1 MTATDGSMGSQA
13 PEDMDVRKA
22 SARLRSAGAAQ
33 SRRSI
38 VAAAELLG
46 GVSEATAEAFRSLN
60 LNLTPDAVT
69 STGLGASIY
78 AGIREGNV
86 RFLEELSRTSRR
98 VFDAF
103 RPPGPGEPVSAAPQA
118 NGIDY
123 ERLAQLVAAE
133 MRGPEHARSRGP
145 APSQVTQS

>member
-1 MTATDGSMGSQA
+1 MTANDGSMGGQP

-22 SARLRSAGAAQ
+22 SARLRRAGTAQ

-46 GVSEATAEAFRSLN
+46 GVSNASAQAFRALN
-60 LNLTPDAVT
+60 LAMTPEAVT
-69 STGLGASIY
+69 SSGLATSFYVGV
-78 AGIREGNV
+78 REGNV

-103 RPPGPGEPVSAAPQA
+103 NPPGAGEPLPAAGA
-118 NGIDY
+118 EDVHIDY
-123 ERLAQLVAAE
+123 ERLAHLVADE
-133 MRGPEHARSRGP
+133 LRESPP
-145 APSQVTQS
+145 AKKE

>member
-1 MTATDGSMGSQA
+1 MTTDSNPSASA

-22 SARLRSAGAAQ
+22 SVRLRRAGSAT

-46 GVSEATAEAFRSLN
+46 GVSGASAEAFRSLN
-60 LNLTPDAVT
+60 LALTPEAVT
-69 STGLGASIY
+69 RDGLPASVFI
-78 AGIREGNV
+78 GIREGNV

-103 RPPGPGEPVSAAPQA
+103 RPPGPGEPAGEPGGLAPER
-118 NGIDY
+118 IDY
-123 ERLAQLVAAE
+123 ERLARRVAAE
-133 MRGPEHARSRGP
+133 LSKEKDGS
-145 APSQVTQS
+145 T